1 MRLKLK
7 GTVTTAAT
15 MSKKHTHKLIRNQ
28 TTFYEKALVLEF
40 FVVFERRLKSRSKEI
55 ANEEQARH
63 SIASQSKKNCI
74 ICEVVN
80 LLEFARYLK
89 EGRYRSQPGRILIL
103 RTYLTYLSTTKVL
116 CGTYVT

>member
-1 MRLKLK
+1 MIRKKIFRNKTMRLKLK

-15 MSKKHTHKLIRNQ
+15 MSKKHTHNILLIRNQ

-80 LLEFARYLK
+80 YV
-89 EGRYRSQPGRILIL
+89 RIRALFE
-103 RTYLTYLSTTKVL
+103 RR
-116 CGTYVT
+116 

>member
-15 MSKKHTHKLIRNQ
+15 MTKKHTHKILLIRNQ

-103 RTYLTYLSTTKVL
+103 LTYLPNL
-116 CGTYVT
+116 P